1 MTFKHMLLKWVTL
14 SLLTLSTFNYANSEL
29 RDIIKNREG
38 RTSSLQE
45 TLHNESKASPHLG
58 LAFVFSSTCSFCQQ
72 FAPTLEA
79 FAAKNELPVYPFS
92 ADGNGI
98 HTYQA
103 PLIANQEILSAF
115 FPNQQDIVYPALFLV
130 NLDTKA
136 HVPLSIGNVPFNVLE
151 TTYQASL
158 TYPHLQARLNHE

>member
-1 MTFKHMLLKWVTL
+1 MTFKHRLLKWVTL
-14 SLLTLSTFNYANSEL
+14 SLLTLSTFSYANSTL
-29 RDIIKNREG
+29 SDIIQDREG
-38 RTSSLQE
+38 RTSSLPKE
-45 TLHNESKASPHLG
+45 SHLKSKASPNLG
-58 LAFVFSSTCSFCQQ
+58 LAFVFSSTCPHCQR

-98 HTYQA
+98 HTYQT

-136 HVPLSIGNVPFNVLE
+136 HVALSIGNVPFNVLE